1 MKYYFRSLFIPIFY
15 RIREFL
21 FFFRRIKKILIAY
34 VFLPKEQSNLNIDSS
49 YEMFQKEQMQKC
61 YDHFKDD
68 FLNSVFVEAKSLDLY
83 ALNKAI
89 KNYNFKDDNFFLEFG
104 VFRGLSINYLAKKIK
119 PRKIY
124 GFDSFEGLKEDW
136 VGTDVIKGWF
146 DLGGNIPKLDTNV
159 VPVKG
164 WVQDT
169 LDPFLQAHNP
179 LVAFAHMDLDTYQ
192 STLYVLKKIKPFLR
206 KGSIL
211 LFDEMYNFPGWSV
224 GEYKALTEVF
234 NKNEYRIVAF
244 AKDGWSAAIEIN

>member
-1 MKYYFRSLFIPIFY
+1 MKYYFRNLFIPIFY
-15 RIREFL
+15 RIREIL
-21 FFFRRIKKILIAY
+21 FFCRRIKKILIAY
-34 VFLPKEQSNLNIDSS
+34 VFLPKEQSNLKIDNS

-61 YDHFKDD
+61 YDHFKVD
-68 FLNSVFVEAKSLDLY
+68 FLNSVFVEAKNLNLY
-83 ALNKAI
+83 ALNKSI
-89 KNYNFKDDNFFLEFG
+89 KNYNFKDDIFFLEFG

-119 PRKIY
+119 PHKIY

-136 VGTDVIKGWF
+136 VGTDVVKGWF
-146 DLGGNIPKLDTNV
+146 DLGGNIPQLDTNV

-169 LDPFLQAHNP
+169 LDPFLQTHNP